1 MYWAWKYILIF
12 LINIFLIQGCHI
24 LFRMMTLSLLTI
36 SLILEAMQEI
46 CLLLD
51 HIREVIQDSTCIF
64 EVP

>member
-12 LINIFLIQGCHI
+12 LINIFLIQGSYI

-36 SLILEAMQEI
+36 SLILGAMQEI
-46 CLLLD
+46 CLLLY
-51 HIREVIQDSTCIF
+51 HIREVIQGSTYIF